1 MYNRIF
7 LGGKVMLGILLTDK
21 ESQEIEYL
29 LKRELEELLLDL
41 TDSRIDGIVKRA
53 MEERYQLI
61 FKLYKRFTTQHEYI
75 KYVRSPQNPKSNYH
89 TE

>member
-1 MYNRIF
+1 
-7 LGGKVMLGILLTDK
+7 MLGLILTNK
-21 ESQEIEYL
+21 ESLEMEYL

-53 MEERYQLI
+53 MEERYQMI
-61 FKLYKRFTTQHEYI
+61 FKLYKRFTTQKEYI
-75 KYVRSPQNPKSNYH
+75 KYVRSPQYQSEKYQ

>member
-1 MYNRIF
+1 
-7 LGGKVMLGILLTDK
+7 MLGLLLSNK
-21 ESQEIEYL
+21 ESQEMEYL

-41 TDSRIDGIVKRA
+41 SDSRIDGIVKRA

-61 FKLYKRFTTQHEYI
+61 FKLYKRFTTQKEYI
-75 KYVRSPQNPKSNYH
+75 KYVRNPQRIHSNYQ

>member
-1 MYNRIF
+1 
-7 LGGKVMLGILLTDK
+7 MLGLMLNGK

-53 MEERYQLI
+53 MEERYQII
-61 FKLYKRFTTQHEYI
+61 FQLYKRFTTPKEYL
-75 KYVRSPQNPKSNYH
+75 KYVRQKQFSGKNIKSQND
-89 TE
+89 T